1 MHILLVVHF
10 EWDSAKAASNAKKH
24 GVRFSEAIVALQ
36 DEFAATISD
45 PDSEGEERFASLGV
59 DDRGRVLVTIFVQ
72 REDIIRIIS
81 SRQASKG
88 EREVYEERK

>member
-1 MHILLVVHF
+1 MRIVHF
-10 EWDSAKAASNAKKH
+10 EWDNAKAASNAKKH

-45 PDSEGEERFASLGV
+45 PDSEGEERFVSLGV

-81 SRQASKG
+81 SRQASKR

>member
-1 MHILLVVHF
+1 MRIVHF
-10 EWDSAKAASNAKKH
+10 EWDNAKAASNAKKH

-45 PDSEGEERFASLGV
+45 PDSEGEERFVSLGV

>member
-1 MHILLVVHF
+1 VHF

>member
-1 MHILLVVHF
+1 MAF
-10 EWDSAKAASNAKKH
+10 
-24 GVRFSEAIVALQ
+24 RFSEAIVALQ

-45 PDSEGEERFASLGV
+45 PHSEGEERFVSLGV

-72 REDIIRIIS
+72 REDIIRMIS

>member
-1 MHILLVVHF
+1 VHF

-45 PDSEGEERFASLGV
+45 PDSEGEERFVSLGV

>member
-1 MHILLVVHF
+1 MHF

-45 PDSEGEERFASLGV
+45 PDSEGEERFVSLGV